1 MNTPLIINCPHRI
14 PGGRESDALVDMSDV
29 FPTIAYL
36 ADVELSD
43 DLILDGHSL
52 GPILLGLNVDSPRRN
67 WSFTQYHKIRVV
79 RDHRFKLFS
88 NGPFYDLSEDPLEKY
103 DLQNS
108 PRLTNDLATRK
119 SYDRLTAVLEGL
131 PPNAKLPWEF
141 RSISARQLEAAK

>member
-67 WSFTQYHKIRVV
+67 WSFTQYHQVRVI

-88 NGPFYDLSEDPLEKY
+88 NGPLYDLSEDPLEKH
-103 DLQNS
+103 DLQNTRIIS
-108 PRLTNDLATRK
+108 EDKATSEAHSRLQGI
-119 SYDRLTAVLEGL
+119 LEGL